1 MRIGGKGLARLG
13 GFGISVM
20 VRHWMK
26 TLRYRSFLSDP
37 SIDPALPSF
46 NGPVIF
52 LFWHE
57 YIPFPFYLRG
67 RCNIAMLLS
76 RHRDAE
82 LLSHAAKYMGFKT
95 VRGSTKR
102 GGVASLRQLIDK
114 GQTMNLTMTPDG
126 PRGPRRTVAPGCVY
140 LSSKLQIPLV
150 CLGFGYDNPWRISS
164 AWDNFAIPRPFSR
177 ARMVASPRMQVPENL
192 DREGIESYR
201 QYVESAL
208 NEYTDVAEKW
218 ATDGTNWPGQRVM
231 LREPSPLV
239 YRRAA

>member
-1 MRIGGKGLARLG
+1 MKIGGKGLARLG

-26 TLRYRSFLSDP
+26 TLRYRSFLADP

-46 NGPVIF
+46 DGPVIF

-126 PRGPRRTVAPGCVY
+126 PRGPRRT
-140 LSSKLQIPLV
+140 
-150 CLGFGYDNPWRISS
+150 CL
-164 AWDNFAIPRPFSR
+164 
-177 ARMVASPRMQVPENL
+177 L
-192 DREGIESYR
+192 
-201 QYVESAL
+201 
-208 NEYTDVAEKW
+208 YTSD
-218 ATDGTNWPGQRVM
+218 
-231 LREPSPLV
+231 
-239 YRRAA
+239 AADE